1 MAYGR
6 FWNQVPTRGKGS
18 SMGIVL
24 FLLVGLAAGF
34 IAGKVLR
41 DQSHGILANL
51 IIGVIGAMIG
61 GFLFAHLGIGMRGMA
76 PLLSELLAAIVG
88 SVILL
93 LLLRAIRR

>member
-1 MAYGR
+1 
-6 FWNQVPTRGKGS
+6 
-18 SMGIVL
+18 MGIVL

-34 IAGKVLR
+34 IAGKILG
-41 DQSHGILANL
+41 DKSHGILASL

-61 GFLFAHLGIGMRGMA
+61 GFLFAHLGIRVHGMA
-76 PLLSELLAAIVG
+76 PIVSQLLAAIVG